1 MGGTFPMRNSPQVL
15 SVPGPNQRPRKKV
28 ALKPGFSPLD
38 WARLSASGK
47 DLRGVSELRLISM
60 DEVAL
65 HNKRTDCWMV
75 IAGKVYNV
83 THYLEYHPGGKG
95 ELMRAA
101 GRDGTD
107 LFIKTHQWVNA
118 ESILRECMIGLCSG
132 PSKNQTAESKEGDS
146 GTQHRDITNNPVPQ
160 TKSNTSAL

>member
-1 MGGTFPMRNSPQVL
+1 MSGTFPMRNSPQVL

-47 DLRGVSELRLISM
+47 DLRGVTELRLIMM

-101 GRDGTD
+101 GKDGSA
-107 LFIKTHQWVNA
+107 LFNDTHPWVNA
-118 ESILRECMIGLCSG
+118 ESILRACMIGFCSE
-132 PSKNQTAESKEGDS
+132 PS
-146 GTQHRDITNNPVPQ
+146 RRQ
-160 TKSNTSAL
+160 TKAVEKSDDSA

>member
-1 MGGTFPMRNSPQVL
+1 MSGAFPMRNSPQVL

-47 DLRGVSELRLISM
+47 DLRGVSELRMITM

-65 HNKRTDCWMV
+65 HNKRNDCWMV

-101 GRDGTD
+101 GKDGSA
-107 LFIKTHQWVNA
+107 LFNDIHPWVNA
-118 ESILRECMIGLCSG
+118 EGILRACLVGFCTG
-132 PSKNQTAESKEGDS
+132 PSKHQTEAVETSDDS
-146 GTQHRDITNNPVPQ
+146 T
-160 TKSNTSAL
+160 

>member
-1 MGGTFPMRNSPQVL
+1 MGGTFPMSNSPQVL

-75 IAGKVYNV
+75 IAGNVYNV

-101 GRDGTD
+101 GKDGTA
-107 LFIKTHQWVNA
+107 LFNKTHKWVNA
-118 ESILRECMIGLCSG
+118 ESILRECMIGFCSG
-132 PSKNQTAESKEGDS
+132 PSKHQTAAAEESDS
-146 GTQHRDITNNPVPQ
+146 STYSCNITKHSVPQ
-160 TKSNTSAL
+160 T